1 MNRLENWFC
10 NSSLWRGATRKRLLP
25 WLAEGVALGDHLLE
39 LGAGFG
45 AATGE
50 WKKRVARVTSL
61 EYSVK
66 SMKQLAQNWPGG
78 NGGAVRG
85 DASSLPFPDATFSS
99 VAAILMLHH
108 LLTPEAQDRA
118 FAEVRRVLRP
128 GGIFLAFDMGESWMG
143 HLVHIRSTF
152 VPVDPIQARA
162 RLGAAGFASV
172 QVDFFQATT
181 FRILAARG

>member
-1 MNRLENWFC
+1 MNGLENWFC

-25 WLAEGVALGDHLLE
+25 WLTEGAALGDHLLE

-61 EYSVK
+61 EYRGK
-66 SMKQLAQNWPGG
+66 SMKRLAENWPGG

-85 DASSLPFPDATFSS
+85 DASSLSFPDGTFSS

-128 GGIFLAFDMGESWMG
+128 GGIFLAFDMAESWMG
-143 HLVHIRSTF
+143 RVVHIRSTF
-152 VPVDPIQARA
+152 VPLHPAEARK
-162 RLGAAGFASV
+162 RLGAAGFARV
-172 QVDFFQATT
+172 QVDFFHATT
-181 FRILAARG
+181 FRILATRG